1 MSAKMLYCGMNGKVF
16 RLCGIQIGGSMVKDA
31 ETIEVTIEETAI
43 QRKGLVCGKTSTFLS
58 FSMICYKVIS
68 VQRK

>member
-16 RLCGIQIGGSMVKDA
+16 RHCGIQIGGSMVKGA

-43 QRKGLVCGKTSTFLS
+43 QRKGLVCGKT
-58 FSMICYKVIS
+58 
-68 VQRK
+68 